1 MRASL
6 PFGEGNLMEI
16 IGLYCKSLGYQGWS
30 SLLSL
35 SLFLFFSLFFPLF
48 SSFFFAY
55 YFYRFLLNFYV

>member
-35 SLFLFFSLFFPLF
+35 SLFLSFFL
-48 SSFFFAY
+48 FFFAY
-55 YFYRFLLNFYV
+55 YFCRFLLNFYV